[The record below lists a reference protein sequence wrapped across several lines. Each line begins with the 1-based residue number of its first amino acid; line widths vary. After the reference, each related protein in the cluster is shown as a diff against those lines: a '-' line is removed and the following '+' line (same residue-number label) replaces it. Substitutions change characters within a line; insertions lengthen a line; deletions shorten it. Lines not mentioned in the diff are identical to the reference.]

1 MLEVMVNI
9 MLEVMVNIMLEVMVK
24 VMVKEKNC
32 DCSNV
37 VSTAQH
43 VSSVTDIPSTVSTY

>member
-1 MLEVMVNI
+1 MLEVMVKI
-9 MLEVMVNIMLEVMVK
+9 MLEVMVNVMLK
-24 VMVKEKNC
+24 GKIC

-37 VSTAQH
+37 VGTAQH